1 MTSISQIIPNYSIGG
16 ISDQPDEL
24 KKPGQLR
31 DCLNAYPDI
40 VHGLYRRPGFEL
52 IGQLID
58 NRDGDPADQDG
69 TWFPFIRQNLVS
81 KTQENYLFQ
90 VGTDGQLRAWDDEGT
105 GIPVYYNKVP
115 LSSKDI
121 QDGNIEV
128 TDEDDFFESEGY
140 FKTEDDN
147 SLRVCTINNYT
158 VVTNP
163 DTGVSMNKNNNERP
177 FEAFIEVKQLAYNR
191 EYLLGI
197 DILKGAEDEDDETKY
212 RVASKVNLVEVEH
225 AKTDKNKDP
234 SCPGT
239 YRATVTVDKSY
250 LKRGTDRDQ
259 RDLILEITTQ
269 GVQTPGTKRTYCSYN
284 HTVSIVNGGINWAK
298 NDQILVYQKG
308 GDEPEDDNDI
318 GYLIEIDDT
327 DTVYSPSQYP
337 VTGIT
342 TPTSGDEIATIGKLL
357 SDMKYYIW
365 NNSPIKKS
373 SISICGNGLYIT
385 HKDPFTVTTS
395 EADLMNILSNTEEQI
410 ENPYCVVNNVSR
422 LPVECKNG
430 MIAKV
435 SNAFTDDD
443 DYWVQFKS
451 NYGDV
456 EDDDD
461 DAAASGY
468 WEEVAEPGSLVT
480 LNSNSMPHVIVYA
493 RKDGNPVFVVS
504 PIKWVE
510 RTCGDEDFNPSFV
523 DSPITNVLFYRNRL
537 CFLSQENIILSKAG
551 DLFNFFPG
559 SAIGVAA
566 DDPIDLSVST
576 NYSSVLQDG
585 IVINNGLVLFS
596 KYQQFQFGTANDV
609 LSPTTAKVSE
619 VSRYEFDTR
628 SRPFALGTNI
638 GFVGPSTP
646 SSDFFEM
653 TNVFSEGPVDVTER
667 SKIVTRSLP
676 HDIDLIA
683 ESKETGI
690 VFFGHYGKD
699 YLWGYRYFKEGNQ
712 RDVQAAWFRWQ
723 LPDTLV
729 NHFIVDGDYYAV
741 VNRENES
748 QYIRLKLDALPIE
761 GPFEDYWYREE
772 DSPGFEK
779 SYTTRLDFPTVN
791 VLKAEQNAY
800 RADTTASLTIHR
812 MNFNFADI
820 GTYSF
825 VIGREGL
832 DDYKVLY
839 ESRYMD
845 EYKADEDPLVT
856 EVERTVPVYTRNTSL
871 NVALETDYKHPL
883 VLRSMRWEGDY
894 NQRFYKRV

>member
-1 MTSISQIIPNYSIGG
+1 MSSISQIIPNYSIGG

-40 VHGLYRRPGFEL
+40 IHGLYRRPGFEL
-52 IGQLID
+52 IGELEEPCK
-58 NRDGDPADQDG
+58 DGIAGQQG

-81 KTQENYLFQ
+81 KTQENYLFYI
-90 VGTDGQLRAWDDEGT
+90 GRDDGQLRAWNSLSNR
-105 GIPVYYNKVP
+105 IPVYYNKKP
-115 LSSKDI
+115 IDADDI
-121 QDGNIEV
+121 LKGTIDV
-128 TDEDDFFESEGY
+128 DSDDLCESEGY
-140 FKTEDDN
+140 FKHEEQN
-147 SLRVCTINNYT
+147 QLRACTVNNYT

-163 DTGVSMNKNNNERP
+163 GEGVSMNKNKNERP
-177 FEAFIEVKQLAYNR
+177 FEAFIEIKQLAYNR

-197 DILKGAEDEDDETKY
+197 DILKDADNSDGSSY
-212 RVASKVNLVEVEH
+212 RVASKVNIVEVEH
-225 AKTDKNKDP
+225 SKTDNNKNP
-234 SCPGT
+234 GCPGT
-239 YRATVTVDKSY
+239 YKDTVTVDESY
-250 LKRGTDRDQ
+250 LKQGKDRDQ

-269 GVQTPGTKRTYCSYN
+269 GVQTQGSKNVYCSYT
-284 HTVSIVNGGINWAK
+284 HQVSIVNGGTNWAK
-298 NDQILVYQKG
+298 GDQILYYQSG
-308 GDEPEDDNDI
+308 GDKPDDDDDI

-342 TPTSGDEIATIGKLL
+342 TPTSGDETASIGKLL
-357 SDMKYYIW
+357 SDMKHYIW

-373 SISICGNGLYIT
+373 DISICGNGLYIT
-385 HKDPFTVTTS
+385 HDDPFTITTS

-410 ENPYCVVNNVSR
+410 ENPYVVVNNVSR

-468 WEEVAEPGSLVT
+468 WQEVAEPGGDVT

-493 RKDGNPVFVVS
+493 RKDGKPVFVVS
-504 PIKWVE
+504 PVKWVE

-523 DSPITNVLFYRNRL
+523 GNPISNVLFYRNRL
-537 CFLSQENIILSKAG
+537 VFLSQENVILSTAG
-551 DLFNFFPG
+551 DLFNFFPS

-566 DDPIDLSVST
+566 DDPVDVSVST

-585 IVINNGLVLFS
+585 IVINNGMVLFS
-596 KYQQFQFGTANDV
+596 KYQQFLFSTSNDV
-609 LSPTTAKVSE
+609 LSPATAKVSE
-619 VSRYEFDTR
+619 ISRYEFESH
-628 SRPFALGTNI
+628 SRPIGLGTNI

-646 SSDFFEM
+646 SSDFFEL
-653 TNVFSEGPVDVTER
+653 TNVFNEGPVDIIQR
-667 SKIVTRSLP
+667 SKIVSRSLP
-676 HDIDLIA
+676 NEIDLIA
-683 ESKETGI
+683 ESKETGV
-690 VFFGHYGKD
+690 VFFGHFNKT

-712 RDVQAAWFRWQ
+712 NDVQSAWFRWE
-723 LPDTLV
+723 LPNRLV
-729 NHFIVDGDYYAV
+729 NHFIIDGDYYAV
-741 VNRENES
+741 VDRDGDS
-748 QYIRLKLDALPIE
+748 LYIRLQLDGLPTE
-761 GPFEDYWYREE
+761 GPFEDYWYRNTEN
-772 DSPGFEK
+772 DPGFQQP
-779 SYTTRLDFPTVN
+779 YTTRLDFPTIN
-791 VLKAEQNAY
+791 VLKAEQQAY
-800 RADTTASLTIHR
+800 RADTTASLTVHR
-812 MNFNFADI
+812 LNFNFADI
-820 GTYSF
+820 GTYEF
-825 VIGREGL
+825 IIGRDGL

-845 EYKADEDPLVT
+845 EYEADEDPLVT

-871 NVALETDYKHPL
+871 NVI
-883 VLRSMRWEGDY
+883 S
-894 NQRFYKRV
+894 